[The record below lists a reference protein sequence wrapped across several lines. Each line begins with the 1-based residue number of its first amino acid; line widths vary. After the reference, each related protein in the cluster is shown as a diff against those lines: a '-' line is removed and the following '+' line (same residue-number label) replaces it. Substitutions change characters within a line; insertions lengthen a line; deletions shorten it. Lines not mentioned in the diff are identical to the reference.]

1 MLTNIKCR
9 RPHLQRF
16 RTFIVRCSQ
25 PEPSEGTTLM
35 VRGKPTYLW
44 AAEAVLRKHRRP
56 LHAPDIVSY
65 AQEQG
70 LFSEEMHS
78 RTPQKSMQ
86 ARLSLDILKKGER
99 SVFVRTGRGAFYL
112 RELLADNTPIQLA
125 DELNVGKSTSPRA
138 YTAPRRAPML
148 ATERVLA
155 IPRSHYEPLL
165 TFQGLECDNGAL
177 VRDLV
182 NGPVRHVA
190 RTEAESTDDY
200 KQVVTYVLV
209 THGAKVLSFR
219 RGTFNRAAA
228 FLRGS
233 LCIGFGGHVAQS
245 DLSIFSFADAG
256 VRANAVREL
265 CEEVV
270 VPGLQQEPQP
280 EDLRI
285 VGVINDDATEVG
297 RRHVGIVMRYELRDP
312 DWTFWERAQRG
323 EASINQL
330 RWIDALGE
338 AVNIVDFEYW
348 SQLCWRTLFPVMVKA
363 QPIYRILRKK
373 PFRGTHVL
381 VVVGGIGSGKSSA
394 TKYLTR
400 NFGYVEVNS
409 GRVLADLLALAPVP
423 ETPRPL
429 FQEAAWRFIEQPE
442 GPAQLADALWR
453 AILRSKADRVVID
466 GVRQLS
472 TLRALKAITQ
482 VPVAVLF
489 VHAAPDLAF
498 DLFISRG
505 RHRGDNP
512 IGSDAFMRMLSAPVE
527 QDVPLMIPEADAVI
541 YNWSGEANYARTLS
555 AMAEELGLRRGLKKG
570 A

>member
-1 MLTNIKCR
+1 
-9 RPHLQRF
+9 
-16 RTFIVRCSQ
+16 
-25 PEPSEGTTLM
+25 M

-56 LHAPDIVSY
+56 LRAPEIVSY
-65 AQEQG
+65 AQEHG
-70 LFSEEMHS
+70 LFSDEMHS

-86 ARLSLDILKKGER
+86 ARLSLDILNKGDQ
-99 SVFVRTGRGAFYL
+99 SLFVRTGRGAFYL
-112 RELLADNTPIQLA
+112 REFLADPVPLV
-125 DELNVGKSTSPRA
+125 DELGVATPTRPTPYA
-138 YTAPRRAPML
+138 APRRAPMR
-148 ATERVLA
+148 ATECVLA
-155 IPRSHYEPLL
+155 IPRSHYESLL
-165 TFQGLECDNGAL
+165 TFQGLKCDEGAL
-177 VRDLV
+177 AHALV
-182 NGPVRHVA
+182 NGPVRHIP
-190 RTEAESTDDY
+190 RTEAESIDDY
-200 KQVVTYVLV
+200 KQVITYVLV

-233 LCIGFGGHVAQS
+233 LCIGFGGHVAES

-256 VRANAVREL
+256 VRANAAREL
-265 CEEVV
+265 CEEVI
-270 VPGLQQEPQP
+270 VPGLPHELRP
-280 EDLRI
+280 EDVRI

-297 RRHVGIVMRYELRDP
+297 RRHVGIVMRYEVRDA
-312 DWTFWERAQRG
+312 DWNSWERVQRG

-338 AVNIVDFEYW
+338 AVEIVEFEYW

-363 QPIYRILRKK
+363 QPIYRILRRK
-373 PFRGTHVL
+373 PFRGTHIL

-409 GRVLADLLALAPVP
+409 GRVLADLLALRPVP

-429 FQEAAWRFIEQPE
+429 FQEAAWRFIQQPE
-442 GPAQLADALWR
+442 GPAHLAEALLR
-453 AILRSKADRVVID
+453 VTLRSGADRVVID

-472 TLRALKAITQ
+472 TLTVLKGITQ

-498 DLFISRG
+498 DLFVGRG
-505 RHRGDNP
+505 RHRGDEP
-512 IGSDAFMRMLSAPVE
+512 VDCDTFMRMLSAPVE
-527 QDVPLMIPEADAVI
+527 QDVPFMMSEADAVI
-541 YNWSGEANYARTLS
+541 YNWSGEASYGRTLS
-555 AMAEELGLRRGLKKG
+555 AMAEELGLRRGLKKM